1 MNRILLVVLILVIA
15 ILIIPVT
22 YAYTGAEQIELV
34 KNYAMSIGLGGIGAC
49 TVGTIAYGLL
59 KKTKTAV
66 ESEVVEAK
74 KQVVI
79 ARESADAIQA
89 KLNISD
95 AKNELISK
103 KFDVMSNEFQIANK
117 NMNTLI
123 SQYQARDELLAGFLE
138 DIK

>member
-34 KNYAMSIGLGGIGAC
+34 KNYAMSIGLGGIGAG